1 MITPNDIT
9 VQDFK
14 DQFYRDFDYLPVWS
28 ALTTYNVGD
37 LVFYDVNQKFYTC
50 KVDNTLGVIPTNTT
64 NWTLTVANKKDY
76 IWDEDISKAYEEAK
90 ITYNQASNSSDNSVM
105 QSFLYLAA
113 HYMVSDLRA
122 GGLQSQSSGL
132 VGSRSVGS
140 VSESY
145 VVPDWAKKETY
156 SFYTTTYYGMKY
168 LTLTR
173 AYRIANVIVVPTP
186 RHALSPY
193 NYNSYGYLGNV

>member
-64 NWTLTVANKKDY
+64 NWTLTVANKNGK
-76 IWDEDISKAYEEAK
+76 
-90 ITYNQASNSSDNSVM
+90 DNSNGNTFLDCSRFGKHRDKHNHDSFQLWKI
-105 QSFLYLAA
+105 QSENCA
-113 HYMVSDLRA
+113 D
-122 GGLQSQSSGL
+122 
-132 VGSRSVGS
+132 
-140 VSESY
+140 
-145 VVPDWAKKETY
+145 AKRNRQDRRFKQ
-156 SFYTTTYYGMKY
+156 GCD
-168 LTLTR
+168 
-173 AYRIANVIVVPTP
+173 
-186 RHALSPY
+186 
-193 NYNSYGYLGNV
+193 